1 MTPKTSHVTR
11 ILIAGVLAAFPLI
24 ATIAL
29 LMFVAG
35 FVVNLFGPSSTIG
48 HLFSALGLGIANQE
62 WVGYVLGL
70 ALMVLGIFV
79 LGLLVEKGLQTG
91 FTALINAIVRRIP
104 IVSTIYETIHR
115 FVDLVS
121 KKDESDMKSMKPV
134 WCHFGGKGGAAA
146 LALLSSPEAV
156 LVDGVPSLAVII
168 PTAPVPIGGG
178 LLYVPTDWVSPAD
191 VGMDA
196 LTSLYVSMGVTSP
209 QYLKKAEHPTRV
221 AR

>member
-1 MTPKTSHVTR
+1 
-11 ILIAGVLAAFPLI
+11 
-24 ATIAL
+24 
-29 LMFVAG
+29 
-35 FVVNLFGPSSTIG
+35 
-48 HLFSALGLGIANQE
+48 
-62 WVGYVLGL
+62 
-70 ALMVLGIFV
+70 
-79 LGLLVEKGLQTG
+79 LVEKGLQTG

-121 KKDESDMKSMKPV
+121 KKDDNDMKSMQPV

-178 LLYVPTDWVSPAD
+178 LLYVPKDWVSPAD

-209 QYLKKAEHPTRV
+209 QYLKKAE
-221 AR
+221 